1 MKYPIKERKTTALVR
16 IASWRSAKR
25 SAAEAVGIDADYI
38 SGFVDR
44 TDFLIMI
51 EEDDD
56 LIGAV
61 AFDTKANEWRELSFD
76 RFMQV
81 A

>member
-1 MKYPIKERKTTALVR
+1 MIYFIRFAGRDTAGEYTTLEDA
-16 IASWRSAKR
+16 IA
-25 SAAEAVGIDADYI
+25 AVDGRI

-76 RFMQV
+76 RFMQ
-81 A
+81 AA